1 VPTCIYCRAETTGK
15 EGVPH
20 VIPEALGAN
29 KITLPRGAECD
40 KCNHYF
46 GRKLEPM
53 LYRYPGVAL
62 ALQFWGIRGKK
73 GRLRKKLGA
82 VERTEAGDTRFGI
95 HSPQVQTDKYGRRT
109 AFMDLPPD
117 PDFDMLEFRRAL
129 YRIALS
135 TVAMLQGAEYAL
147 DPKFDDVRRYIRNP
161 KPGEAWPFA
170 QGHTR
175 GPEMPRS
182 AHLRYCEKGRREVVE
197 FQLLSHFLAVALTDD
212 GTFATSTAAL
222 GHQLIGPEV
231 NDPGWGRVKYVESEP
246 PSFLGRARLRVDGWL
261 AAVGK
266 WLRKTFR

>member
-73 GRLRKKLGA
+73 GRLRKKLGT

-129 YRIALS
+129 YRIVLS

-147 DPKFDDVRRYIRNP
+147 DPKFDDVSATSATRSRERRGHSL
-161 KPGEAWPFA
+161 KGTQEA
-170 QGHTR
+170 
-175 GPEMPRS
+175 
-182 AHLRYCEKGRREVVE
+182 LKCLGRR
-197 FQLLSHFLAVALTDD
+197 
-212 GTFATSTAAL
+212 TSAIARRV
-222 GHQLIGPEV
+222 G
-231 NDPGWGRVKYVESEP
+231 GR
-246 PSFLGRARLRVDGWL
+246 
-261 AAVGK
+261 
-266 WLRKTFR
+266 